1 MQTRRELIVGAT
13 AALVMPRHAVA
24 LEQCPAQGM
33 PPGTCSVMLDPNRLV
48 PVLQRRSQWC
58 WAACMEMICRW
69 YGVPLSQESIVQRVY
84 GDFVDW
90 PGDDG
95 VLTEWLNNDWVAD
108 DGTEFSMRARVFS
121 PALGLGDVGNQLVV
135 DDLRDERPLL
145 NGSGTHAT
153 VVARVDY
160 IDTGTSPQV
169 RQVHV
174 IDPYPGAAY
183 PPFHARILN
192 PAEMTPV
199 MNGGSLRYLASV
211 RVDL

>member
-13 AALVMPRHAVA
+13 AALVMPRPAGAV
-24 LEQCPAQGM
+24 EQCPAQGM
-33 PPGTCSVMLDPNRLV
+33 PPGTCSVWLDPDRLV

-58 WAACMEMICRW
+58 WAACIEMICQW
-69 YGVPLSQESIVQRVY
+69 YGVPLGQESIVQRVY
-84 GDFVDW
+84 GDFVNW
-90 PGDDG
+90 PGDDR

-121 PALGLGDVGNQLVV
+121 PAMGLGDVSNELVI
-135 DDLRDERPLL
+135 DDLRNERPLL

-160 IDTGTSPQV
+160 IDTATGPQV
-169 RQVHV
+169 GQVHV
-174 IDPYPGAAY
+174 IDPYPGAAA
-183 PPFHARILN
+183 PPWHARILN
-192 PAEMTPV
+192 QAEMTAV
-199 MNGGSLRYLASV
+199 NFGGSLRYLASV